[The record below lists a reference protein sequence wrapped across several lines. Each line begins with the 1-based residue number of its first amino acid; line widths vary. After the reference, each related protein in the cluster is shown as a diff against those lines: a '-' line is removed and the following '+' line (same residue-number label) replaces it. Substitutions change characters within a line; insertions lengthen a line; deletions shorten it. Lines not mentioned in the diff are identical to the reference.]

1 MSRILAIKG
10 PEGEKQV
17 DYSALSL
24 KEIQKRIKGYEKQ
37 HGSYAKFLR
46 GYDCESS
53 PPDDYLILI
62 DWECLLSEIKSRKG
76 TGLSL
81 VKGGKRKPR

>member
-10 PEGEKQV
+10 TEGEREV
-17 DYSALSL
+17 DYAALSL
-24 KEIQKRIKGYEKQ
+24 KEIQKRIKVYEKQ
-37 HGSYAKFLR
+37 HGSYSKFLR

-53 PPDDYLILI
+53 PPDDYLVLI
-62 DWECLLSEIKSRKG
+62 DWECLLSETKNRKG

>member
-10 PEGEKQV
+10 TDGDKRV

-24 KEIQKRIKGYEKQ
+24 KEIHKRLKSHEK
-37 HGSYAKFLR
+37 HYGSYARFLKR
-46 GYDCESS
+46 YDCESGT
-53 PPDDYLILI
+53 PEDYLILI
-62 DWECLLSEIKSRKG
+62 DWECLLAETKGRKG
-76 TGLSL
+76 AKLSL